1 MGHEEQLHGCVKM
14 AFSVEEYK
22 NEMIALQ
29 DSNYYNSMSQK
40 INEKYN
46 SVYNYQI
53 VEAKIKN
60 LINGNN

>member
-1 MGHEEQLHGCVKM
+1 M

>member
-1 MGHEEQLHGCVKM
+1 MGHEEQLHGCGKM